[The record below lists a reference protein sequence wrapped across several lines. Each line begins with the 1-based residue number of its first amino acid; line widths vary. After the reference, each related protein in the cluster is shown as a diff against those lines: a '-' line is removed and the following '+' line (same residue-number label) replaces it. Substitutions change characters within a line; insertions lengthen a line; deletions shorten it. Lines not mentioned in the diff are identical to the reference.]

1 MGSHRGESLER
12 KQHYRIHSKH
22 LTWLQCGHH
31 SCLRQEERSGSHC
44 QDPGE
49 RDGSWLKVGMPE
61 VVKNG
66 QSRIYVKAERAERS
80 DPSLAL
86 GSEGERS

>member
-1 MGSHRGESLER
+1 MEG

-22 LTWLQCGHH
+22 LTWMQCGHH
-31 SCLRQEERSGSHC
+31 SCLRQEEQSGSDC
-44 QDPGE
+44 QDLGE
-49 RDGSWLKVGMPE
+49 SDGSWLKVGMTE

-66 QSRIYVKAERAERS
+66 QSRIYLKAERAERS
-80 DPSLAL
+80 DRSLAL